1 MRHNVKKP
9 RKNPLMRTTRT
20 PPNPQ
25 MNWMRHIVKKSCEN
39 PLMRTTRTRHN
50 PQMNWMRHNV
60 KKSCENPLKR
70 TTRTRH
76 NPQMNWMRHNV
87 KKSCENPLMRTT
99 RTRHNPQMNWMRH
112 NVKKPRKNPLM
123 RTTRTPPNPQMNWM
137 RHIVKKSCE
146 NLVRKPSDA
155 DHTHSSQP
163 SDELDAAQREKTTNE
178 FHAISRDDNVITLA
192 DLEHYYF
199 EVRKFKRGYQLEA
212 EMKEMVETY
221 GDSGTINLQ
230 QYLNMEATQM
240 KEELS
245 PEDLEAMFKY
255 LDADNDGSLSAA
267 DLKEAQQVIGTDLAG
282 RMQQMMQELIGEQD
296 GVISLEEFKKWMM
309 LDQDKTMKSQNTADS

>member
-1 MRHNVKKP
+1 MHIHQSCVGVSWGLILVTIMLSWTHDAAERRDSCSEAEHMNVDELLTGTSELASTVDTLAAAADIEERISKSSVLKALKVVRKP
-9 RKNPLMRTTRT
+9 SDADHTHSSQPSDELDAAQREKVVRKPSDADHTHSSQPSDELDAAQREK
-20 PPNPQ
+20 
-25 MNWMRHIVKKSCEN
+25 V
-39 PLMRTTRTRHN
+39 
-50 PQMNWMRHNV
+50 
-60 KKSCENPLKR
+60 
-70 TTRTRH
+70 
-76 NPQMNWMRHNV
+76 
-87 KKSCENPLMRTT
+87 
-99 RTRHNPQMNWMRH
+99 
-112 NVKKPRKNPLM
+112 
-123 RTTRTPPNPQMNWM
+123 
-137 RHIVKKSCE
+137 
-146 NLVRKPSDA
+146 VRKPSDA